1 MPLEDY
7 RVIFSKYKQPINQH
21 YPKIRKQQQ
30 TYKYDE
36 EDEVMALASLSFQI
50 SLQDVY
56 NKYEVGNWSGDRA
69 DVEEIG

>member
-7 RVIFSKYKQPINQH
+7 RVIFSKYKQLINQY